1 MNQEPMTLS
10 DRLSD
15 CLPKVG
21 EPEAQFCV
29 VDTADLRMVL
39 DGLAQ
44 YLKDDETPAQRIE
57 RERRDTEAALRL
69 LVLEKMKTERLT
81 NFLHRML
88 EASTTQI
95 GVSWKHA
102 IRQAFEEEK
111 PWP

>member
-21 EPEAQFCV
+21 EPEAQFCM

-57 RERRDTEAALRL
+57 RERKDTGLVMRL
-69 LVLEKMKTERLT
+69 LANEKRKTERLEDM
-81 NFLHRML
+81 LKRML
-88 EASTTQI
+88 EAPVTQI
-95 GVSWKHA
+95 SVSWKHA
-102 IRQAFEEEK
+102 IRQAF
-111 PWP
+111 

>member
-29 VDTADLRMVL
+29 VDTSDLRMVL

-57 RERRDTEAALRL
+57 RERRDTGAALKL
-69 LVLEKMKTERLT
+69 LAREKLKTERLEDM
-81 NFLHRML
+81 LKRML
-88 EASTTQI
+88 EAPVMQI
-95 GVSWKHA
+95 SVSWKHA

-111 PWP
+111 P